1 MITHT
6 ADFNGSV
13 RKWPLSKT
21 WSEKINQEYRA
32 QYEEEGRRGFP

>member
-6 ADFNGSV
+6 SDFNGSA
-13 RKWPLSKT
+13 RKWPLSKV

-32 QYEEEGRRGFP
+32 